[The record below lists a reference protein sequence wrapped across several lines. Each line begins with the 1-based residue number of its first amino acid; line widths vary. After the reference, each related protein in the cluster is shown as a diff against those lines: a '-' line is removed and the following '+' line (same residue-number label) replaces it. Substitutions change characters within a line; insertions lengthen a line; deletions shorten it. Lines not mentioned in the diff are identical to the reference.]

1 MQRLQAPLPP
11 LDARQRYSVDEG
23 IAYLRESRSRLYE
36 KIASGELKVIKDG
49 RRTYIPGTELVRL
62 STLAANSRL
71 LHEAQS

>member
-1 MQRLQAPLPP
+1 MQKLPAALPL

-23 IAYLRESRSRLYE
+23 MAYLRESRSRLYE

-62 STLAANSRL
+62 STLADNSRL
-71 LHEAQS
+71 QHEVQ